1 MANEYLDALLFCDGR
16 QGFSSGSCEECCDTN
31 VQAIYRCQ
39 QCFNGGLLC
48 QNCCVNH
55 HHHLPLHQIETWDS
69 GCFEHTTL
77 FELGLVVQLGHG
89 NCPSPNLKKGASS
102 FTVIHIN
109 GLHKVL
115 IYFCDCSTAPHAHIQ
130 LLHSGW
136 FPVTVVLPQTCAT
149 FNILRHFHLL
159 SLQSKLS
166 AHQFYCALKRGTNNT
181 GLLNLQCGGCAH
193 DPSGTDGMKP
203 GKLAITCPA
212 CPDPDIN
219 LPPNWEKS
227 PQELQYL
234 YTYFQANDANFHLKN
249 CLNTV
254 IDVDLGTRWSYFQGA
269 QTEMSTCSG
278 LAAIDHANTKNSKGL
293 HITGVGASICTHHGF
308 LHPLGIGNLQKGE
321 CFSNMDYIIFSTLR
335 GYSPPSLALSYDLI
349 CQYWTKIRQCM
360 PWLPPELWVDL
371 DKLSV
376 KLFLPKLHA
385 LAHKSECSVLY
396 SLNFTPGVGC
406 TDGEGIEWEWAE
418 INIAANSTKEMSEGA
433 CHDTLDDLLS
443 DKNFWKE
450 IGLGKSLLM
459 KLKTTQVESAKHVEQ
474 FKSFTGGLDPATV

>member
-1 MANEYLDALLFCDGR
+1 MHPT
-16 QGFSSGSCEECCDTN
+16 QK
-31 VQAIYRCQ
+31 
-39 QCFNGGLLC
+39 
-48 QNCCVNH
+48 
-55 HHHLPLHQIETWDS
+55 TWDS

-219 LPPNWEKS
+219 LPPQLGEITS
-227 PQELQYL
+227 G
-234 YTYFQANDANFHLKN
+234 TSANDANFHLKN

-385 LAHKSECSVLY
+385 LAHKSECR
-396 SLNFTPGVGC
+396 
-406 TDGEGIEWEWAE
+406 
-418 INIAANSTKEMSEGA
+418 
-433 CHDTLDDLLS
+433 
-443 DKNFWKE
+443 
-450 IGLGKSLLM
+450 KSLLM